1 MYMSVSVAVRMFLG
15 GRRRVIVRAV
25 AIVRV
30 VMIVVV
36 VVVVRSFMVMVMT
49 VRSGRRA
56 FVMFMLMM
64 LHRTCNP

>member
-1 MYMSVSVAVRMFLG
+1 MHMSVSVGVAVRMFLG
-15 GRRRVIVRAV
+15 GRRRVIVR
-25 AIVRV
+25 V
-30 VMIVVV
+30 VMVVVV

-64 LHRTCNP
+64 LHRTCYP